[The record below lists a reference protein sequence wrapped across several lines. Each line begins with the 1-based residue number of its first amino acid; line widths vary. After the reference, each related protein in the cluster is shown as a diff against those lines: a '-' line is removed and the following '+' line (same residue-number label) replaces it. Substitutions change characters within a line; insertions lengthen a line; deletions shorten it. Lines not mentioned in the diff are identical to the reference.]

1 MGWARTWTTS
11 STCTWAPASVWG
23 WCLNGRLYR
32 GARGAAG
39 EVGYLPI
46 VVPDPHGAKV
56 DRRGALEGA
65 LGASGVVEV
74 ARAEGMEP
82 PLTAKRIFD
91 AARDG
96 SAPAE
101 RTVATVARR
110 IALAIAAVVAVVD
123 PELVI
128 LGGGVGRN
136 GDLLLD
142 PVLEELRAL
151 SPFHPR
157 LEVSALGEDAELVG
171 AVSMA
176 LDAAQ
181 DQLFERKT
189 R

>member
-1 MGWARTWTTS
+1 MGA
-11 STCTWAPASVWG
+11 CTGAP
-23 WCLNGRLYR
+23 
-32 GARGAAG
+32 GARRARS
-39 EVGYLPI
+39 GYLPI

-136 GDLLLD
+136 GDLLLE
-142 PVLEELRAL
+142 PVRRSSGRCLPSTRGWRCRRWERTP
-151 SPFHPR
+151 SWWGRFPWP
-157 LEVSALGEDAELVG
+157 
-171 AVSMA
+171 